1 MHVIIATDG
10 SKQSLTAARFAT
22 TVLDATKITDISV
35 LAVVR
40 PLAAVSFSNEL
51 GPATKRKAGGEGAS
65 FRAEAE
71 AATEA
76 VAEVFEDW
84 GAQGPQ
90 RRTRSGSPANEIIK
104 AATQLGA
111 GLVVVASGSRGI
123 SETVMLGSTAQ
134 RVQQYAPCPCLS
146 CDRRRS
152 RDGQPSPDADLEDLR
167 DARPRRR
174 GSRAPKTTSGH
185 AARASHAR

>member
-22 TVLDATKITDISV
+22 TVLDATKVTDVSV

-51 GPATKRKAGGEGAS
+51 GSASKTKAAGEGAS

-71 AATEA
+71 AATEV
-76 VAEVFEDW
+76 VAEVFEGW
-84 GAQGPQ
+84 GPKVH

-111 GLVVVASGSRGI
+111 GLIVVASGSRGI
-123 SETVMLGSTAQ
+123 SETVLLGSTAQ
-134 RVQQYAPCPCLS
+134 RVQQYAPCPVLVVRPS
-146 CDRRRS
+146 KKPRRS
-152 RDGQPSPDADLEDLR
+152 AKS
-167 DARPRRR
+167 
-174 GSRAPKTTSGH
+174 
-185 AARASHAR
+185 